1 MNIEFLNTFKE
12 VYQRNNKS
20 SAVKNLRCFPECRP
34 NGHCAQGFCGNA
46 VSVRIT
52 FPNFSE
58 GYHKLKAWGDFYTFP
73 NHKTYNSETSEESF
87 YSLSEMKNSERNSK
101 KPLNVL
107 IPGRFEIDPNDPQKQ
122 NLILVF
128 NRQFIGWNY
137 QWQSNKT
144 TSDYAHAFRVRIFT
158 DIEESEDKI
167 FCIKTAFS
175 PKFKIY
181 SRRKIGKPPQKYII
195 DRSSQLLEEIKKYK
209 YFFHSQCVID
219 LITPT
224 ALSKYKENYLQYRR
238 ENTYQR
244 RITTF
249 ILNFCLANMENTR
262 HPWLYLSCHGLCS
275 LHLPD
280 EEFIQEYPN
289 LSLFKLQITESGPK
303 LYNLRNFLH
312 SYLTKQAF
320 ETLECDLEKLEQFI
334 LAQGNK
340 IVVAQMPK
348 SLLQNVS
355 NSFQKRTTIS
365 SLEKFLNSQRSTL
378 FQNLEVDLE
387 TFEYFLCLEVEKDLS
402 AKKLNQY
409 QLCPD
414 LHLTGHSIS
423 RGLICRKDRNKGVEF
438 RFEALMNSFSDLGIF
453 LLDTA
458 FLPTHYTAKLLM
470 SLVLRTPLMDK
481 ESFRVA
487 SKNINTWRRLVTVA
501 RRASKTAGFIKLAH
515 QLAQNSEV
523 STIQNYNSSFSVL
536 TDFISGNWCFEG
548 VQDKTQPS
556 IFSVLDMLWGNS
568 CTPYISRYYLAIV
581 SFFSIKLTTDS
592 FVVNP
597 DLPLGIGCM
606 KIRLDG
612 VPRPPVFPSLP
623 FKPINVGESF
633 MGWIEHIDSYQ
644 VKLRFILCF
653 ELHPFHNLKS
663 TLRERSEISFLGTHC
678 NIEDVDVKSFC
689 GRHGRLCLELVFEK
703 GSLSFT
709 SNVTLFVFETS
720 PYDISAPLCKIP
732 EVSRYFQPL
741 NAQTPMSN
749 LWGYQVLRFKRA

>member
-167 FCIKTAFS
+167 FCIKIAFS

-181 SRRKIGKPPQKYII
+181 SRRKILKPSQKYLTGLIP
-195 DRSSQLLEEIKKYK
+195 DLVEETEKYRAL
-209 YFFHSQCVID
+209 FHSQCVID
-219 LITPT
+219 LITPSSL
-224 ALSKYKENYLQYRR
+224 AKYKRNYLQYRR

-244 RITTF
+244 RMNEFVTYFFLQNIKH
-249 ILNFCLANMENTR
+249 IKYS
-262 HPWLYLSCHGLCS
+262 WLYLSFHGLCS

-280 EEFIQEYPN
+280 KEFNKEDSN
-289 LSLFKLQITESGPK
+289 LSLFNMDDTESGKK
-303 LYNLRNFLH
+303 LVNLRKFLQARLGSTTFETLEQELEELELFILNRGRTLLLEDQPINLIKNVSNAFKCRNDVSGFKNFLH
-312 SYLTKQAF
+312 S
-320 ETLECDLEKLEQFI
+320 
-334 LAQGNK
+334 
-340 IVVAQMPK
+340 
-348 SLLQNVS
+348 
-355 NSFQKRTTIS
+355 
-365 SLEKFLNSQRSTL
+365 QRATL
-378 FQNLEVDLE
+378 FQTLEVDLE
-387 TFEYFLCLEVEKDLS
+387 TFEYFLCSEVEKDLTTE
-402 AKKLNQY
+402 KLIQY

-414 LHLTGHSIS
+414 LHVTGHLIS
-423 RGLICRKDRNKGVEF
+423 RGLICGKDRIKGVEF

-458 FLPTHYTAKLLM
+458 FLPTHNTAKLLI

-481 ESFRVA
+481 ESFQIA

-501 RRASKTAGFIKLAH
+501 RRASKTAGFIKLTE

-523 STIQNYNSSFSVL
+523 STSQNNNSSFSVI
-536 TDFISGNWCFEG
+536 TDFVSGNWCFKSVEE
-548 VQDKTQPS
+548 TNQP
-556 IFSVLDMLWGNS
+556 
-568 CTPYISRYYLAIV
+568 IV
-581 SFFSIKLTTDS
+581 SSFFIELTSDS
-592 FVVNP
+592 FTINP
-597 DLPLGIGCM
+597 HLPLGAGCV
-606 KIRLDG
+606 KIKLDG
-612 VPRPPVFPSLP
+612 IPRPESTPSLP
-623 FKPINVGESF
+623 FQPILVEESLF
-633 MGWIEHIDSYQ
+633 GWIHHVDTNK
-644 VKLRFILCF
+644 VKLRFMKSF

-663 TLRERSEISFLGTHC
+663 TSKERAENSLLGTTC
-678 NIEDVDVKSFC
+678 NLEDIGGKSLC
-689 GRHGRLCLELVFEK
+689 GRHWRISIELVFERDP
-703 GSLSFT
+703 LLFT
-709 SNVTLFVFETS
+709 LYVCLFVLESS
-720 PYDISAPLCKIP
+720 PNKISTPLTEFHDIEK
-732 EVSRYFQPL
+732 YFFPFGVH
-741 NAQTPMSN
+741 TPVEN
-749 LWGYQVLRFKRA
+749 LYSSHVLYFLKP